1 MGRKNKY
8 ETHIQPNL
16 AKISEW
22 VATMTEA
29 QIAQKLGINVRSFD
43 RYKVDHEE
51 LRDALRT
58 GKQDLIEE
66 LKATLKMKA
75 KGFRYTEEKIIEKF
89 DEAGNSTGK
98 TVETYKKY
106 APPDLGAIHLL
117 LKNLDDTW
125 RNDDKASMDLK
136 KEQVEIA
143 KMKAEENNW

>member
-29 QIAQKLGINVRSFD
+29 QIAQKLGVNVRSFD

-125 RNDDKASMDLK
+125 RNDDKATMDLK

>member
-125 RNDDKASMDLK
+125 RNDDKATLDLK

-143 KMKAEENNW
+143 RMKAEENNW

>member
-66 LKATLKMKA
+66 LKATLKRKA

-125 RNDDKASMDLK
+125 RNDDKATIDLK

>member
-8 ETHIQPNL
+8 ETHIRPNL

-29 QIAQKLGINVRSFD
+29 QIAQKLGVNVRSFD

-75 KGFRYTEEKIIEKF
+75 KGFNYTEEKIIEKF

-125 RNDDKASMDLK
+125 RNDDKATIDLK

>member
-16 AKISEW
+16 VKISKW

-29 QIAQKLGINVRSFD
+29 QIAQKLGVNVRSFD

-75 KGFRYTEEKIIEKF
+75 KGFKYTEEKIIEKF

-117 LKNLDDTW
+117 LKNLDNTW
-125 RNDDKASMDLK
+125 RNDDKATIDLK

>member
-8 ETHIQPNL
+8 ETHIRPNL

-29 QIAQKLGINVRSFD
+29 QIAQKLGVNVRSFD

-75 KGFRYTEEKIIEKF
+75 KGFKYTEEKIIEKF

-125 RNDDKASMDLK
+125 RNDDKATIDLK

>member
-29 QIAQKLGINVRSFD
+29 QIAQKLGVNVRSFD

-125 RNDDKASMDLK
+125 RNDDKATLDLK

-143 KMKAEENNW
+143 RMKAEENNW